1 MGGPAAV
8 GDTERGDAAGFSG
21 RPAANPPA
29 LLRSLALATQEHPTD
44 HKRLVGPDVNFGR
57 EWLITL
63 ARATGGWIGWEA
75 TTVRGIAEELAFVP
89 LAERGV
95 RGGSDVEIGAL
106 VNHAFDRARA
116 AGRLGAHAVALE
128 RALGFRHAVRDAIL
142 ELRVA
147 GVSAADVRQ
156 CAEAGSPA
164 ADLPAILV
172 EYERLLAE
180 HHLTDPAGIL
190 RAAIEHF
197 DREARYVLDGPVF
210 LAPSLALRGLPGQL
224 VERLLAHG
232 ARVLAADPVIDLTPP
247 SRLLALRANDDRA
260 AVRAPDAGARCSAL
274 AWAQATELPADDDPR
289 LDHSAAAVDIFAAA
303 TPSDE
308 LREVC
313 RRVMADGLR
322 WDDVEIVAIDVDTY
336 GVALDALCQQVGIGA
351 TMLHGVPLSRTRLGR
366 ALDRWLAWLE
376 GGLPADVLREAL
388 EAGELHAPG
397 HDVTPAALAR
407 ELRALAI
414 GWGRA
419 RYEGALAPLEE
430 GRRAHE
436 LRRGED
442 EPEAA
447 FEERRSA
454 RRRTG
459 AALAA
464 LLRALLACTPPVP
477 ERGRDHPV
485 RASAAAL
492 ARATLGWLALVPLHG
507 VAEEQTA
514 LRLRTR
520 LEQVA
525 AVDGADA
532 TFASAMAA
540 LRDALADLRAWPLV
554 TEGRKPWSAAGGM
567 LHLTDLVHA
576 GATGRRRTFVVGLD
590 ADRTA
595 GGGPEDPFLPDAP
608 RRAIAGGTLATSQ
621 DRREESAFTLA
632 AALAALR
639 GRVTLSYATSGSL
652 DGRETGPSPVLLQV
666 WRVLRRDR
674 ALSYDA
680 LRDALRP
687 PAAAVPARGA
697 DGRLRDGQLLD
708 ARDVWLDAMA
718 DGALLLDGEALVRA
732 AFPGLDAG
740 LRAAELA
747 AAAEPTAHHGI
758 VPHAAGVLDPT
769 RRDGAEVSPSALEML
784 AACPLAWFYRYGLG
798 LRRPDD
804 PEYDPERWLDA
815 AARGALLHEV
825 FETFVRAYRG
835 RQDEIA
841 DDAARAHILAI
852 VDDAIA
858 RWRATVP
865 PPGEAVL
872 EAEAAELRRAAL
884 AFLEM
889 ERAVAERGDRGA
901 WAHVEYAFGGGE
913 PPGTYPLPDG
923 RVLNVVGRADRV
935 DALPDGSLRVIDY
948 KTGKAGK
955 YARSA
960 KAAPFDGG
968 RHLQPALYAAAIA
981 GLLDAPVTRFE
992 YRFPTER
999 GENEIVSYAGEELA
1013 RAREIVDG
1021 LLEHVRAG
1029 AFVPTND
1036 AKDCTYC
1043 EYRTI
1048 CRVRG
1053 ERNTITSPRVEWAK
1067 DRAPVLDVYR
1077 TMRARRGGGDA
1088 QEDDE

>member
-1 MGGPAAV
+1 VGGPAAI
-8 GDTERGDAAGFSG
+8 GDAERGDAAGFSG
-21 RPAANPPA
+21 RPAASHPGI
-29 LLRSLALATQEHPTD
+29 LRSLALATEAHPTD
-44 HKRLVGPDVNFGR
+44 HKRLVGPDVNYGR
-57 EWLITL
+57 ECLITL

-95 RGGSDVEIGAL
+95 RVGSDVEIGAL

-116 AGRLGAHAVALE
+116 AGRLGAHAIALD
-128 RALGFRHAVRDAIL
+128 RALGFRRAVLDAVL

-147 GVSAADVRQ
+147 GVSVEDVRQ

-164 ADLPAILV
+164 ADLPAVLE
-172 EYERLLAE
+172 EYERLLTE

-197 DREARYVLDGPVF
+197 DREARYVLVGPVF
-210 LAPSLALRGLPGQL
+210 LTPTLALRGLPGQL
-224 VERLLAHG
+224 VERLIAHG
-232 ARVLAADPVIDLTPP
+232 ARVLAADPVVGLTPP
-247 SRLLALRANDDRA
+247 LRLLAGRAGDGHD
-260 AVRAPDAGARCSAL
+260 AVGAPDASARCSAL
-274 AWAQATELPADDDPR
+274 AWAQASELPADDDPR
-289 LDHSAAAVDIFAAA
+289 LDPAAVDVDIFAAA

-313 RRVMADGLR
+313 RRVIADGLR
-322 WDDVEIVAIDVDTY
+322 WDEVEIVATDVDTY
-336 GVALDALCQQVGIGA
+336 GVALDALCQQLGIGA

-397 HDVTPAALAR
+397 ADVTPAALAR
-407 ELRALAI
+407 ELRALTI
-414 GWGRA
+414 GWGRS
-419 RYEGALAPLEE
+419 RYEAALAPLEE
-430 GRRAHE
+430 GRRAAE
-436 LRRGED
+436 LRRGDD
-442 EPEAA
+442 ESDAA
-447 FEERRSA
+447 LEERRAA

-464 LLRALLACTPPVP
+464 LLRALLACTPVVP

-485 RASAAAL
+485 RSSAAAL

-507 VAEEQTA
+507 MAEEQTA

-532 TFASAMAA
+532 PFASAMAA

-595 GGGPEDPFLPDAP
+595 GGGPEDPLLPDAP
-608 RRAIAGGTLATSQ
+608 RRAIAGGALATSQ
-621 DRREESAFTLA
+621 DRREEAAFTLA
-632 AALAALR
+632 AALASLR
-639 GRVTLSYATSGSL
+639 GRVTLSYATSGAL
-652 DGRETGPSPVLLQV
+652 DGRESGPSPILLQA
-666 WRVLRRDR
+666 WRIVLHDR
-674 ALSYDA
+674 TLSYDA

-687 PAAAVPARGA
+687 PAAAVPARGG
-697 DGRLRDGQLLD
+697 DGRLRHGQLLD
-708 ARDVWLDAMA
+708 GRDVWLDAMVE
-718 DGALLLDGEALVRA
+718 GALLLDGEALVRA

-740 LRAAELA
+740 LRATELA
-747 AAAEPTAHHGI
+747 AAVGATAHHGI
-758 VPHAAGVLDPT
+758 VPQAAGVLDPT
-769 RRDGAEVSPSALEML
+769 GRDGAEISPSALETL
-784 AACPLAWFYRYGLG
+784 AACPLAWFYRYGLA
-798 LRRPDD
+798 LRQPDD

-815 AARGALLHEV
+815 IERGALLHEV

-835 RQDEIA
+835 RQHEIV

-852 VDDAIA
+852 VDDAVA
-858 RWRATVP
+858 RWRAMVP
-865 PPGEAVL
+865 PPGEAVF

-889 ERAVAERGDRGA
+889 ERAFAERGDRGA
-901 WAHVEYAFGGGE
+901 WAQVEYAFGNGE
-913 PPGTYPLPDG
+913 PPGAYPLPDG

-948 KTGKAGK
+948 KTGKASRF
-955 YARSA
+955 ARSA

-968 RHLQPALYAAAIA
+968 RQLQPALYAAAIA

-999 GENEIVSYAGEELA
+999 GENEIVSYAGEELE

-1036 AKDCTYC
+1036 GKDCIHC

-1053 ERNTITSPRVEWAK
+1053 EGKTTTSPRVAWAK
-1067 DRAPVLDVYR
+1067 ECAPTLDVYR
-1077 TMRARRGGGDA
+1077 TMRSRRGAGDA
-1088 QEDDE
+1088 REEDE